1 MAQLACAPPWWT
13 PILLLWL
20 LHLLPSV
27 AASFLSENVN
37 AADTRTTLGE
47 QIGPDPA
54 DPLVQVIVGYKNVNR
69 SDSLYGSQDDEM
81 TQLLTSTVFRQFVQ
95 DNDESFTLL
104 RAYRRVNSAA
114 VVVRQSEIPLLEQSE
129 MVDYVEAD
137 ETMYLMQATT
147 GSETISWGI
156 PAIQA
161 NSPNIP
167 LPPPPT
173 SWDACF
179 KVCVVDS
186 GLSTNHPDI
195 VRLRGIYSLSITG
208 LVVLT
213 LYLARVCV
221 EDVRSLARKCNGR
234 RIRAPTGT
242 GMWPVLR
249 SFSQLIYCDG
259 NKLPTLF
266 LIQFLVLEYSSRYS
280 RHSCDRDNSSHWREW
295 ARCGGRCTLSWH
307 LSLDCSRLW

>member
-1 MAQLACAPPWWT
+1 MARRGVQGACAPPWL
-13 PILLLWL
+13 PMLLVSL

-37 AADTRTTLGE
+37 AADTRTTFGE

-69 SDSLYGSQDDEM
+69 SDSFYGSQDDEM

-95 DNDESFTLL
+95 DDDDESFTLL
-104 RAYRRVNSAA
+104 RAYRRVNSVAA
-114 VVVRQSEIPLLEQSE
+114 VVRQSEIPRLQQSE
-129 MVDYVEAD
+129 MVDYVETD
-137 ETMYLMQATT
+137 ERMYLMQATT

-195 VRLRGIYSLSITG
+195 VRLGGKYSLSIVG
-208 LVVLT
+208 LIVLT
-213 LYLARVCV
+213 FCLARGRV
-221 EDVRSLARKCNGR
+221 EDVRSLVGKCNGR

-242 GMWPVLR
+242 GM
-249 SFSQLIYCDG
+249 
-259 NKLPTLF
+259 
-266 LIQFLVLEYSSRYS
+266 
-280 RHSCDRDNSSHWREW
+280 
-295 ARCGGRCTLSWH
+295 
-307 LSLDCSRLW
+307 SRLCARSLY